1 MQKSLNQTDTDAMGG
16 PDSNDATQPLRWAG
30 LRLALLAFAQFII
43 AIDYNIVY
51 VALPDIGRD
60 VGFTAQSLQWV
71 VSAYAVA
78 FGGFLLLGGRAADRL
93 GPRRMFILALV
104 LYGVSSLAGG
114 LAPNALTLVVAR
126 AIQGLGGALLFPATL
141 ALINT
146 SFAEGTERNRA
157 LAIWGAA
164 GSGGLAAGAI
174 IGGIL
179 TSGWGWQAVFFF
191 TVPLALGAALV
202 AAPVLLA
209 PDPAPKGRRQSFDL
223 PGALVVTTSATLL
236 VFGLA
241 SGPEAGWH
249 TVRSAGSL
257 VIGVLLLGTFILIER
272 RARDPLAPLRLFANR
287 GLATAMVVSFFH
299 HMALSSGYYLLTTY
313 FQNLLGYNA
322 LAAGLAFVPLG
333 VLAMI
338 GGGKGAALLLNNWGT
353 RATMFAG
360 MFIYGV
366 GLAAIAFA
374 MSPGG
379 SYWAVLPGILIYGF
393 GGGIAFT
400 TLFVAAASGV
410 APNEQGVASA
420 LASTSLQIGA
430 ALGLA
435 AILVVANVGLGGQ
448 AGAASDVVDG
458 LRMAGW
464 FAAAAAVLGAV
475 LALTLKQ
482 RNPGVPLDVAASPES
497 AC

>member
-1 MQKSLNQTDTDAMGG
+1 MRKSLNQTDAGV
-16 PDSNDATQPLRWAG
+16 PRWSG

-51 VALPDIGRD
+51 VALPDIGRE
-60 VGFTAQSLQWV
+60 VGFTPQSLQWV

-104 LYGVSSLAGG
+104 LYGVSSFAGG
-114 LAPNALTLVVAR
+114 FAPDALTLVVAR
-126 AIQGLGGALLFPATL
+126 AVQGLGGALLFPATL

-146 SFAEGTERNRA
+146 SFAEGAERNRA
-157 LAIWGAA
+157 LAVWGAT

-174 IGGIL
+174 IGGVL
-179 TSGWGWQAVFFF
+179 TNGWGWQAVFFF

-209 PDPAPKGRRQSFDL
+209 PDPVNSGQRRSFDL
-223 PGALVVTTSATLL
+223 PGALVVTAAATLL

-241 SGPEAGWH
+241 SGPEVGWN
-249 TVRSAGSL
+249 TVRSTGSL
-257 VIGVLLLGTFILIER
+257 AIGVLLLCAFILIQR
-272 RARDPLAPLRLFANR
+272 RVRDPLAPLRLFANR
-287 GLATAMVVSFFH
+287 SLVTAMAVSFFH
-299 HMALSSGYYLLTTY
+299 HMALSSGYYILTTY

-333 VLAMI
+333 VLAMV
-338 GGGKGAALLLNNWGT
+338 GGGKGAALLLTKWGT
-353 RATMFAG
+353 RATMVAG
-360 MFIYGV
+360 MLIYGI
-366 GLAAIAFA
+366 GLVAIALA
-374 MSPGG
+374 LSPGG

-410 APNEQGVASA
+410 AANEQGVASA
-420 LASTSLQIGA
+420 LGSTSLQIGA

-435 AILVVANVGLGGQ
+435 AALVVANVGLGGV
-448 AGAASDVVDG
+448 AATTSDVVDG
-458 LRMAGW
+458 SYGRIVRRRRGFPWCGSGSDAQAGSGHSPGCRHLCRSC
-464 FAAAAAVLGAV
+464 ALI
-475 LALTLKQ
+475 LAQ
-482 RNPGVPLDVAASPES
+482 SP
-497 AC
+497 

>member
-1 MQKSLNQTDTDAMGG
+1 MSKL
-16 PDSNDATQPLRWAG
+16 DSNGVTRPPRWSG

-60 VGFTAQSLQWV
+60 VGFTPQSLQWV

-104 LYGVSSLAGG
+104 LYGVSSFAGG
-114 LAPNALTLVVAR
+114 FAPDALTLVIAR
-126 AIQGLGGALLFPATL
+126 AVQGLGGALLFPATL

-146 SFAEGTERNRA
+146 SFAEGAERNRA
-157 LAIWGAA
+157 LAVWGAT

-174 IGGIL
+174 IGGVL
-179 TSGWGWQAVFFF
+179 TNGWGWQAVFFF
-191 TVPLALGAALV
+191 TVPLALGAALI
-202 AAPVLLA
+202 AAPALLA
-209 PDPAPKGRRQSFDL
+209 PPDPVGRGQRRSFDL
-223 PGALVVTTSATLL
+223 PGALVVTAAATLL

-241 SGPEAGWH
+241 SGPEVGWNA
-249 TVRSAGSL
+249 VRSSGSL
-257 VIGVLLLGTFILIER
+257 VIGVLLLCAFILIER
-272 RARDPLAPLRLFANR
+272 RVRDPLAPLRLFANR
-287 GLATAMVVSFFH
+287 SLVTAMGVSFFH
-299 HMALSSGYYLLTTY
+299 HMALSSGYYILTTY

-338 GGGKGAALLLNNWGT
+338 GGGKGAALLLTKWGT

-360 MFIYGV
+360 MLVYGI
-366 GLAAIAFA
+366 GLVAIALA
-374 MSPGG
+374 LSPGG

-410 APNEQGVASA
+410 AANEQGVASA
-420 LASTSLQIGA
+420 LGSTSLQIGA

-435 AILVVANVGLGGQ
+435 AVLVVANVGLGGGP
-448 AGAASDVVDG
+448 ATASDVVDG
-458 LRMAGW
+458 LRMAGL
-464 FAAAAAVLGAV
+464 FAAAAVFLGAV
-475 LALTLKQ
+475 LALMLKQ
-482 RNPGVPLDVAASPES
+482 NPGIPQDAAASAE
-497 AC
+497 AAR

>member
-1 MQKSLNQTDTDAMGG
+1 MLKSLNENNAAHI
-16 PDSNDATQPLRWAG
+16 PDSERIIKPQRWSG
-30 LRLALLAFAQFII
+30 PRLALLAFAQFII

-60 VGFTAQSLQWV
+60 VGFTVQSLQWV

-104 LYGVSSLAGG
+104 IYGVSSLAGG
-114 LAPNALTLVVAR
+114 FSPDALTLVAAR
-126 AIQGLGGALLFPATL
+126 AVQGLGGALLFPATM

-146 SFAEGTERNRA
+146 SFAEGSERNRA
-157 LAIWGAA
+157 LAVWGAT

-174 IGGIL
+174 IGGVL
-179 TSGWGWQAVFFF
+179 TNNWGWQAVFFF
-191 TVPLALGAALV
+191 TVPLALCAALI
-202 AAPVLLA
+202 AAPILLA
-209 PDPAPKGRRQSFDL
+209 PDPARTSSRSFDL
-223 PGALVVTTSATLL
+223 PGALVVTAAATLL

-241 SGPEAGWH
+241 SGPEVGWQ
-249 TVRSAGSL
+249 TVRAAGSL
-257 VIGVLLLGTFILIER
+257 SIGALLLCAFVLIESR
-272 RARDPLAPLRLFANR
+272 VLDPLAPLRLFANR
-287 GLATAMVVSFFH
+287 SLVAAMAVSFFH

-313 FQNLLGYNA
+313 FQNVLGYNA

-333 VLAMI
+333 ILAMI
-338 GGGKGAALLLNNWGT
+338 GGGKTAALLLNNWGT

-360 MFIYGV
+360 MVIYGI

-379 SYWAVLPGILIYGF
+379 SYWTVLPGIVIYGF

-400 TLFVAAASGV
+400 TLFAAAASGV
-410 APNEQGVASA
+410 APHEQGVASA

-435 AILVVANVGLGGQ
+435 AILAVANARLGGQ
-448 AGAASDVVDG
+448 AGVASDVVNG
-458 LRMAGW
+458 LRVAGW
-464 FAAAAAVLGAV
+464 FAAAAALLGAA
-475 LALTLKQ
+475 LALTLRQ
-482 RNPGVPLDVAASPES
+482 RNTVSPRDVAACPEAAS
-497 AC
+497 

>member
-1 MQKSLNQTDTDAMGG
+1 MQKSPNQTDTDAL
-16 PDSNDATQPLRWAG
+16 STLDATGVTRPPRWSG

-60 VGFTAQSLQWV
+60 VGFTPQSLQWV

-93 GPRRMFILALV
+93 GPRRMFMLALV
-104 LYGVSSLAGG
+104 LYGVSSFAGG
-114 LAPNALTLVVAR
+114 FAPDALTLVIAR
-126 AIQGLGGALLFPATL
+126 AVQGLGGALLFPATL

-146 SFAEGTERNRA
+146 SFAEGAERNRA
-157 LAIWGAA
+157 LAVWGAT

-174 IGGIL
+174 IGGVL
-179 TSGWGWQAVFFF
+179 TNGWGWQAVFFF
-191 TVPLALGAALV
+191 TVPLALGAALI
-202 AAPVLLA
+202 AAPALLA
-209 PDPAPKGRRQSFDL
+209 LDPAGKGQRRSFDL
-223 PGALVVTTSATLL
+223 PGALVVTTAVTLL

-241 SGPEAGWH
+241 SGPEVGWNA
-249 TVRSAGSL
+249 VRSSGSL
-257 VIGVLLLGTFILIER
+257 VIGVLLLCAFILIER
-272 RARDPLAPLRLFANR
+272 RVRDPLAPLRLFANR
-287 GLATAMVVSFFH
+287 SLVTAMAVSFFH

-322 LAAGLAFVPLG
+322 LTAGLAFVPLG

-338 GGGKGAALLLNNWGT
+338 GGGKGAALLLNKWGT

-360 MFIYGV
+360 MFIYGI
-366 GLAAIAFA
+366 GLVAISLAL
-374 MSPGG
+374 SPGG

-420 LASTSLQIGA
+420 LGSTSLQIGA

-435 AILVVANVGLGGQ
+435 ASLVVANVGLGGGP
-448 AGAASDVVDG
+448 ATASDVVDG
-458 LRMAGW
+458 LRMAGL
-464 FAAAAAVLGAV
+464 FAAAAVCFGAV
-475 LALTLKQ
+475 LALALKQ
-482 RNPGVPLDVAASPES
+482 NPAIPQDAAASAE
-497 AC
+497 AAR